1 MRRSLAWR
9 VAASCLV
16 VALVA
21 VAVAAVVALRLVSE
35 TARQTTQAVLAQE
48 ADIIAAQLAEPTL
61 VGNPGPA
68 RQAAASRKLVQTLQ
82 AQGVDIVLL
91 PRARPGTGPVGTA
104 LTEANAERAL
114 AGVPVS
120 ASVDVDGRTYVV
132 EARPALTGAF
142 ALVRRS
148 DTGPLGNGLI
158 RRNLGFALLAG
169 IGVALVVGLVVGTLM
184 ARPLRRTAAAAHL
197 LRGGRRDVRVPVR
210 GPAEVAEVAGAVND
224 LADALA
230 RSEARQREFLLQVS
244 HELRTPLTAVRGFAE
259 SLADGVVTGDD
270 VAPTGATIVAEA
282 ARLDRLVGDLMELA
296 RLEADDFRL
305 DLMRVDLGAVAR
317 EAGTVWDARCRAA
330 GVVFSLHAPPS
341 PVWVTA
347 DPRRLRQ
354 VVDGLAENALRVTTP
369 GGSLAFA
376 VFPGGALQVR
386 DGGPGLA
393 PEDYAVVFDRGV
405 LHERYRGHRPVG
417 AGGVGLALV
426 HGLVTRM
433 GGTITAEPVPE
444 GGACFTV
451 ALAAVKDGSG
461 PGGTPGGSPAGSGC
475 VTARRSGR

>member
-9 VAASCLV
+9 VAASCLA

-48 ADIIAAQLAEPTL
+48 ADIVAAQLADPAL
-61 VGNPGPA
+61 VGNPGPV

-91 PRARPGTGPVGTA
+91 PRARAGTGPAATA
-104 LTEANAERAL
+104 VEEAGADRAL
-114 AGVPVS
+114 AGTPVS
-120 ASVDVDGRTYVV
+120 ASVVVADRTYVV
-132 EARPALTGAF
+132 EARPALNGAF

-169 IGVALVVGLVVGTLM
+169 AGVALVVGLVVGTLL
-184 ARPLRRTAAAAHL
+184 ARPLRRTATAAHL
-197 LRGGRRDVRVPVR
+197 LRTGRRDVRVPVQ
-210 GPAEVAEVAGAVND
+210 GPAEVAEVAGAVNE

-230 RSEARQREFLLQVS
+230 RSEARQREFLLSVS

-259 SLADGVVTGDD
+259 SLADGVVTGAD

-282 ARLDRLVGDLMELA
+282 TRLDRLVGDLMELA
-296 RLEADDFRL
+296 RLESDDFRL
-305 DLMRVDLGAVAR
+305 DLMRVDLGALAR
-317 EAGTVWDARCRAA
+317 EAATVWDARCRAE
-330 GVVFSLHAPPS
+330 GVVFGLHAPDP

-354 VVDGLAENALRVTTP
+354 VIDGLAENALRVTAAGAP
-369 GGSLAFA
+369 LAFA
-376 VFPGGALQVR
+376 VIPGGVLQVR

-393 PEDYAVVFDRGV
+393 PEDYAVVFDRGA

-433 GGTITAEPVPE
+433 GGTISADRAPE

-451 ALAAVKDGSG
+451 NLAAD
-461 PGGTPGGSPAGSGC
+461 PHAATLALPTAPARP
-475 VTARRSGR
+475 AHHPP

>member
-48 ADIIAAQLAEPTL
+48 ADIVAAQLADPAL

-132 EARPALTGAF
+132 EARPALNGAF

-169 IGVALVVGLVVGTLM
+169 IAVALVVGLVVGTLM

-270 VAPTGATIVAEA
+270 VAPAGATIVAEA

-305 DLMRVDLGAVAR
+305 DPVPVDLAAL
-317 EAGTVWDARCRAA
+317 AADAAPVWAARCADADVRFALQAA
-330 GVVFSLHAPPS
+330 PTAVVR
-341 PVWVTA
+341 A

-354 VVDGLAENALRVTTP
+354 VVDGLAENALRVTPRGAPLVVAT
-369 GGSLAFA
+369 GGDHTASW
-376 VFPGGALQVR
+376 LQVR
-386 DGGPGLA
+386 DGGPGFA
-393 PEDYAVVFDRGV
+393 PEDYPVVFERGV
-405 LHERYRGHRPVG
+405 LHDRYRGRRPVG
-417 AGGVGLALV
+417 SGGVGLALV
-426 HGLVTRM
+426 QGLVVRM
-433 GGTITAEPVPE
+433 GATVAAAPAPE

-451 ALAAVKDGSG
+451 TFPVAARTV
-461 PGGTPGGSPAGSGC
+461 
-475 VTARRSGR
+475 RR